1 MRNHHFYMKNARKTK
16 TCVRNTKI
24 FVRKT
29 KNCVR
34 KNKNTGNLV
43 VASIP
48 IAVKSVTGI
57 SLFPDQDSP
66 HNFCYLVVDPQRR
79 SVKYWSA
86 AFVDFW

>member
-1 MRNHHFYMKNARKTK
+1 MCQPEENAK
-16 TCVRNTKI
+16 VYLNTAKQLYKEL
-24 FVRKT
+24 VT
-29 KNCVR
+29 VR
-34 KNKNTGNLV
+34 KNKHTGNLAV
-43 VASIP
+43 TSVP
-48 IAVKSVTGI
+48 ISVKSVSGI

>member
-1 MRNHHFYMKNARKTK
+1 MCQPEENAKVYLDTAK
-16 TCVRNTKI
+16 QLYKELVT
-24 FVRKT
+24 VRKS
-29 KNCVR
+29 
-34 KNKNTGNLV
+34 KNTGNLV

>member
-1 MRNHHFYMKNARKTK
+1 MCQPEENAKVYLDTAK
-16 TCVRNTKI
+16 QLYKELVT
-24 FVRKT
+24 
-29 KNCVR
+29 VR

-48 IAVKSVTGI
+48 IAVKNVTGI
-57 SLFPDQDSP
+57 RLFPDQYSP

>member
-1 MRNHHFYMKNARKTK
+1 MCQPEENAKVYLDTAK
-16 TCVRNTKI
+16 QLYKELVT
-24 FVRKT
+24 VRKS
-29 KNCVR
+29 
-34 KNKNTGNLV
+34 KNTGNSV

-66 HNFCYLVVDPQRR
+66 HNSCYLVVDPQRR

>member
-1 MRNHHFYMKNARKTK
+1 MCQPEENAKVYLDTAK
-16 TCVRNTKI
+16 QLYKELVT
-24 FVRKT
+24 
-29 KNCVR
+29 VR

>member
-1 MRNHHFYMKNARKTK
+1 MCQPEENAKVYLDTAK
-16 TCVRNTKI
+16 QLYKELVT
-24 FVRKT
+24 VRKS
-29 KNCVR
+29 
-34 KNKNTGNLV
+34 KNTGNLV

-48 IAVKSVTGI
+48 IAVKNVTGI

>member
-1 MRNHHFYMKNARKTK
+1 MRQPEENAKVYLDTAK
-16 TCVRNTKI
+16 QLYKELVT
-24 FVRKT
+24 
-29 KNCVR
+29 VR

>member
-1 MRNHHFYMKNARKTK
+1 MCQPEENAKVYLDTAK
-16 TCVRNTKI
+16 QLYKELVT
-24 FVRKT
+24 
-29 KNCVR
+29 VR

-48 IAVKSVTGI
+48 IAVKNVTGI

>member
-1 MRNHHFYMKNARKTK
+1 MCQPEENAK
-16 TCVRNTKI
+16 VYLNTAKQLYKEL
-24 FVRKT
+24 VT
-29 KNCVR
+29 VR
-34 KNKNTGNLV
+34 KNKHTGNLAV
-43 VASIP
+43 TSVP
-48 IAVKSVTGI
+48 IYVKSVSGI